1 MTTMPQN
8 IRFGIRRLIS
18 NPALSIIIVVTL
30 ALGIGANTTI
40 FSVVNAM
47 LLRPLPYPSP
57 DRLVTINHHYP
68 SVELVAPVSIRGFF
82 NYRDNTSHFEQVGVS
97 TGWAVNLTGDGT
109 PERLSAGR
117 VTGGYLETF
126 GFTPTEGRFFTPDEE
141 TLGNNRVVII
151 SDGFWKRR
159 LGGSPDVINSELL
172 LNSETYTIIGL
183 MPAGFVDFFSR
194 DREIWTP
201 LAFTAEQLASQEYL
215 SEWLSLA
222 ARVEEGTSIETVRQ
236 ELIGMAEGLKEAS
249 PDNFPADWTLM
260 VTSLNDRA
268 KAGYKMSLII
278 LAGAVGLVLL
288 ITCVN
293 VANLLLARAIG
304 RRKEI
309 AIRGALGASRGQLLY
324 QLLTESVI
332 LAGAGGLLGLLLAVW
347 GIRAVVAFGPAGFD
361 IAGISIDIS
370 VLLFTLVVSLLVGV
384 LFGLIPALQISRTD
398 IQGALREGGYRS
410 RTDRSGRTLRSV
422 LVAGEFAIS
431 LALLTGAGLLIQTIA
446 GLQRVDPGFD
456 PENVLTARLSL
467 PQAKYPDEGSQQ
479 AFYRQLL
486 PQLEALPGVVA
497 AGTTSVLPFGGSW
510 STGTFSIEGYFP
522 EGDQPSPW
530 GDIRT
535 VSPGFDRA
543 LGLRLIKGR
552 FFNETDTSDTRFVV
566 VVDEEMVRQ
575 FWSDEDPIG
584 KRLTFDDQE
593 DPEAVFLD
601 VIGVVGHTMH
611 EGLDADPR
619 LQVYGSHQQVGG
631 RATNLV
637 IRTTGDPLDLT
648 SAVRQTVLSLDS
660 DQPISGF
667 RALEEMIAE
676 SIGDRKTTM
685 LILVLFAILAIML
698 ASLGIYGV
706 MSQMVNERTAEL
718 GVRLAFGAT
727 GSQLITMVLKSGLV
741 LAAAGITVG
750 LVGSLGLARL
760 ISSQLYGV
768 APSDPITLMSVAIL
782 LFLVATVATLLP
794 ALRAARLDP
803 LTSLRGE

>member
-1 MTTMPQN
+1 MATMPQN
-8 IRFGIRRLIS
+8 IRFGIRRLLA
-18 NPALSIIIVVTL
+18 NPALSVIIVVTL

-68 SVELVAPVSIRGFF
+68 SVELVAPVSIKGFR
-82 NYRDNTSHFEQVGVS
+82 NYRDKTSYFEQVGIS
-97 TGWAVNLTGDGT
+97 TGWAVNLTGDGQ
-109 PERLSAGR
+109 PERLTAGR
-117 VTGGYLETF
+117 VTSGYLETF
-126 GFTPTEGRFFTPDEE
+126 GLTPTQGRFFAPDEE
-141 TLGNNRVVII
+141 IPGNNRVVII

-159 LGGSPDVINSELL
+159 LGGDPEVINSELL
-172 LNSETYTIIGL
+172 LNSETHTIIGL
-183 MPAGFVDFFSR
+183 MPPGFEDFFNR
-194 DREIWTP
+194 EREIWTP
-201 LAFTAEQLASQEYL
+201 LALTPEQIDGQGYL

-222 ARVEEGTSIETVRQ
+222 ARIEEGTSIGMVRQ
-236 ELIGMAEGLKEAS
+236 ELIAMAEGLKESS
-249 PDNFPADWTLM
+249 PDDFPADWTLM
-260 VTSLNDRA
+260 VTSLDKRA
-268 KAGYKMSLII
+268 KADYKTSLFI

-288 ITCVN
+288 ITCAN

-304 RRKEI
+304 RHKEI
-309 AIRGALGASRGQLLY
+309 AIRGALGAGRGQILG
-324 QLLTESVI
+324 QLLTESII
-332 LAGAGGLLGLLLAVW
+332 LAGTGGLLGLMLSVW
-347 GIRAVVAFGPAGFD
+347 GIRAMVAFGPTEFEA
-361 IAGISIDIS
+361 AGISIDIS
-370 VLLFTLVVSLLVGV
+370 VLLFTLAVSLLVGV

-398 IQGALREGGYRS
+398 IQSTLREGGHRS
-410 RTDRSGRTLRSV
+410 QADRSGRTLRKV

-456 PENVLTARLSL
+456 PENILTARISL
-467 PQAKYPDEGSQQ
+467 PEAKYPDRESQQ

-486 PQLEALPGVVA
+486 PRLEALPGVEIA
-497 AGTTSVLPFGGSW
+497 STTEVLPFGGSW
-510 STGTFSIEGYFP
+510 STSTFSIEGYFP
-522 EGDQPSPW
+522 EGDQQSPW
-530 GDIRT
+530 GDIRI

-552 FFNETDTSDTRFVV
+552 FLDETDTPETRLIG

-584 KRLTFDDQE
+584 KRITFDEQE
-593 DPEAVFLD
+593 DPEATWFE

-619 LQVYGSHQQVGG
+619 LQVYGSHQQVGRG
-631 RATNLV
+631 ITNLV
-637 IRTTGDPLDLT
+637 IRTTGDPLNLAP
-648 SAVRQTVLSLDS
+648 SVRQTVLSIDS

-667 RALEEMIAE
+667 RTMEEMIAD
-676 SIGDRKTTM
+676 SIGDRKLIM
-685 LILVLFAILAIML
+685 LLLVLFAILAIML

-706 MSQMVNERTAEL
+706 MSQMVNERTAEI

-727 GSQLITMVLKSGLV
+727 ASQLTAMVLKSGLV
-741 LAAAGITVG
+741 LAAAGIVVG
-750 LVGSLGLARL
+750 LVGSLGLSRL
-760 ISSQLYGV
+760 ITSQLYGV
-768 APSDPITLMSVAIL
+768 APSDPLTLLSVAIL
-782 LFLVATVATLLP
+782 LLMVATAATYLP